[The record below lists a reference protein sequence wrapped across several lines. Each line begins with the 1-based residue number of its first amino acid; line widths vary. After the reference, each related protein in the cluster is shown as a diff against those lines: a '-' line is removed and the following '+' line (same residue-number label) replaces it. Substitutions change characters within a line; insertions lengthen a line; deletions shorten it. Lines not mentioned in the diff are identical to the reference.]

1 MPAKKKGPKLP
12 FVVQP
17 RRKPIV
23 EVLGTEESGQIEIK
37 RLGYLTVAEKM
48 FVQSTITGD
57 ISLGMIQRLASKI
70 SKHAG
75 VPIKDVLNDLT
86 EDHDYLQPFHEE
98 IAEALSMM
106 ASYQEKLRLVSVAA
120 LLTLRV
126 NDEIEI
132 DDVVELH
139 PDLLEAIYVLYLEE
153 EAKSVAAFEAKDE
166 EEEKVGEVKAGK

>member
-17 RRKPIV
+17 RRKPII
-23 EVLGTEESGQIEIK
+23 ETLGNEESGQIEMK

-48 FVQSTITGD
+48 YVQSTVTGD
-57 ISLGMIQRLASKI
+57 PSVGTIQRLASKI
-70 SKHAG
+70 SKHAD

-86 EDHDYLQPFHEE
+86 EDHEYLQPFHAE

-120 LLTLRV
+120 LLTMRV
-126 NDEIEI
+126 NEDIEI
-132 DDVVELH
+132 DDVLGLH
-139 PDLLEAIYVLYLEE
+139 PDLLEAIYALYLEE
-153 EAKSVAAFEAKDE
+153 EVKSVAAFEAREKE
-166 EEEKVGEVKAGK
+166 QEKVGEVKAGK